1 MLRRFARQLWRAGE
15 RLPLVLGTAEIGPF
29 RSVQAVWVGSEGLKR
44 IRNFAELRELVA
56 AWNGTSPAVDD
67 WLSAQQTVRAEAR
80 QQVEA
85 MVKLAASRVATIRAQ
100 QVAAAKLRL
109 QEELGRFLICA
120 EPNTD
125 DLNGK
130 LHRMTQDRTATA
142 ERLRRVFHRLG
153 AYPDWPVAKLQAL
166 RGWRDA
172 VTTNQI
178 KTRLTGRELDAAL
191 EDPRWAVLAA
201 AQREVAPRRPSA

>member
-1 MLRRFARQLWRAGE
+1 M
-15 RLPLVLGTAEIGPF
+15 LGTAESA
-29 RSVQAVWVGSEGLKR
+29 RSLGGGDGVKR
-44 IRNFAELRELVA
+44 IRNVAELRELVA

-67 WLSAQQTVRAEAR
+67 WLSTQRSVRAEAR
-80 QQVEA
+80 QQIEA
-85 MVKLAASRVATIRAQ
+85 MMKLAALRVATIRAQ

-120 EPNTD
+120 EPDTD

-153 AYPDWPVAKLQAL
+153 GYPDWPVTIRQ
-166 RGWRDA
+166 
-172 VTTNQI
+172 
-178 KTRLTGRELDAAL
+178 
-191 EDPRWAVLAA
+191 
-201 AQREVAPRRPSA
+201 